1 MYKVKIPK
9 EIHNKIFN
17 FIDNYKI
24 FFIKS
29 FNDSWI
35 YYEDLIIENYVKNSK
50 KFQREI
56 YFSMRDI
63 LQEEKIIAYKPL
75 ENNKFMITIKVL
87 NYRLFVE
94 YSEDN
99 NDKLR
104 FVENISFN
112 KK

>member
-1 MYKVKIPK
+1 
-9 EIHNKIFN
+9 
-17 FIDNYKI
+17 
-24 FFIKS
+24 
-29 FNDSWI
+29 
-35 YYEDLIIENYVKNSK
+35 
-50 KFQREI
+50 
-56 YFSMRDI
+56 MRDI